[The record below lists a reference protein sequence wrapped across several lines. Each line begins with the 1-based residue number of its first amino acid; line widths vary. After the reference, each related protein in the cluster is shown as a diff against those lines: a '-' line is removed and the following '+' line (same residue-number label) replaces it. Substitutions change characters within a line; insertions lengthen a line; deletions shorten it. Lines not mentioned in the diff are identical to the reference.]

1 MIEVTQEPGLWV
13 LTLNRPEK
21 ANSVTKA
28 MLTTLAEA
36 VEAATAA
43 DVAMLVLTGVG
54 RVFSAGADLDDARAG
69 LPSARHSTALAHS
82 HA

>member
-13 LTLNRPEK
+13 LTLNRPDK

-28 MLTTLAEA
+28 MLTTLAET

-43 DVAMLVLTGVG
+43 GVAVLVLC
-54 RVFSAGADLDDARAG
+54 DY
-69 LPSARHSTALAHS
+69 
-82 HA
+82 